1 MNKTIKAIIA
11 VILLLAMA
19 VSLVFTAVLMMPEQ
33 FDDLY
38 LGELADKY
46 ARLRSLDDENKI
58 IVIGGSSVAFGINSQ
73 VMEKYLGMPVVN
85 FGLYGPLGTTIMMD
99 LTRGHINEGDII
111 VLAPETDHQTM
122 SMTFN
127 GEGFWESCDSDFTML
142 FKVRFHN
149 WGDMLGSFWVYAQKK
164 LQFFRLGKAAPD
176 GVYDHDAFNEYG
188 DIIYERV
195 GTIMPEGYDPTVLI
209 DLDPSVVEDE
219 YIDYMNDFIDY
230 CYRQGAQVYYSW
242 PPMNTL
248 AVQQDEEGIL
258 EFATYIRESIH
269 CPVISNITNYILD
282 EGYFYD
288 TNYHVNDVGVYVH
301 TANLIQDLENVIG
314 DGDYI
319 PIERP
324 APPETNLNP
333 AAGPNGM
340 PMPVGRWQGQQAP
353 PAAGTETQAGVNAP
367 PAGWIDAQGGF
378 IPQGANP
385 NVSLSTP
392 SETESDAEAETTAT
406 EEETTVEEPVVEE
419 IAGSS
424 KNADCF
430 TYEAYDEGLL
440 ITGVQGDGLTASTL
454 EIPWLIDGQKVI
466 AIGENAFADAKN
478 LKVLYIQSNITR
490 IMQNAFDGC
499 VTLMEIHI
507 DNEDGA
513 NILIPGIDLFTD
525 VPKRCKVYIAQ
536 ENYGSF
542 VANYFWANYL
552 DRLEVE

>member
-11 VILLLAMA
+11 VILLLAMVA
-19 VSLVFTAVLMMPEQ
+19 SIIFTAVLMMPEQ

-46 ARLRSLDDENKI
+46 ARLRSFDDENKI

-99 LTRGHINEGDII
+99 LARGHVNEGDII
-111 VLAPETDHQTM
+111 VLAPETDNQTM

-127 GEGFWESCDSDFTML
+127 GEGVWESCDSDFTML
-142 FKVRFHN
+142 FKIRFHN
-149 WGDMLGSFWVYAQKK
+149 WDDMLGSFWVYAQKK
-164 LQFFRLGKAAPD
+164 LQFFHLGKASPD
-176 GVYDHDAFNEYG
+176 GVYDHDSFNEYG
-188 DIIYERV
+188 DIVFQRI

-209 DLDPSVVEDE
+209 DLDPSIIEDE

-230 CYRQGAQVYYSW
+230 CYRQGAEVYYTW
-242 PPMNTL
+242 PPMNNL

-258 EFATYIRESIH
+258 EFATYVRENIH
-269 CPVISNITNYILD
+269 CPMISSITDYIMD

-288 TNYHVNDVGVYVH
+288 TNYHVNDFGVYVH

-314 DGDYI
+314 NGDYI

-324 APPETNLNP
+324 APPEVNLNP
-333 AAGPNGM
+333 AEGPNGM
-340 PMPVGRWQGQQAP
+340 PMPVGRWQGPQMP
-353 PAAGTETQAGVNAP
+353 PAAGDTMAQPVINAP
-367 PAGWIDAQGGF
+367 PAGWIDAQGAF
-378 IPQGANP
+378 VPPGANP
-385 NVSLSTP
+385 NVSLPTP
-392 SETESDAEAETTAT
+392 SEVVTETAAADTAAEEVTEAEP
-406 EEETTVEEPVVEE
+406 EEEIV
-419 IAGSS
+419 GSS
-424 KNADCF
+424 KDADSF
-430 TYEAYDEGLL
+430 VYEAFDEGLL
-440 ITGVQGDGLTASTL
+440 ITGVKGDGITATEL

-466 AIGENAFADAKN
+466 AIDAYAFDDAENLRD
-478 LKVLYIQSNITR
+478 LYIQSNITR
-490 IMQNAFDGC
+490 IMQDAFDGC
-499 VTLMEIHI
+499 VTLQAIHI

-513 NILIPGIDLFTD
+513 NILIPGIDLFKD
-525 VPKRCKVYIAQ
+525 VPKRCKVYLSQ
-536 ENYGSF
+536 EYYGSY